1 MRKLSTLKR
10 LMVGALA
17 VTMLAGAVA
26 GCGGDKK
33 KEAAKPAAGQTVKIN
48 FPTAGASGAL
58 YAVGAA
64 ITNNWTK
71 TVPGVQAASQASK
84 GGIQNLNLVSTNEAQ
99 ISIAISSNVY
109 QCLNGT
115 DSFKGHAYKDLKV
128 IGGLYMNPN
137 QVVVTKKSG
146 IKTLQDVKGKHFAVA
161 AAGSSVYN
169 ECQTH
174 FTAAGLKFP
183 TDIRVENIAF
193 GGAADMLQNGTL
205 DGAWIMSGAPAA
217 AVSQAVS
224 SGCVVLDIDDA
235 TIGKLQ
241 QTYPWYAKFTI
252 PKGTYPNQ
260 DKDIHTSAIKMVM
273 FCRHDLSE
281 DLVYK
286 LTKSLWEHIGEL
298 GNAQKNLKGLKPAD
312 AVKDIA
318 NLPLHPGAAKYY
330 KEIGVLK

>member
-1 MRKLSTLKR
+1 MKSLKR
-10 LMVGALA
+10 FACAALA
-17 VTMLAGAVA
+17 MTMLVGAVA

-33 KEAAKPAAGQTVKIN
+33 KEEAKPAAPAKVVKIN

-71 TVPGVQAASQASK
+71 NVPGIQAASQASA
-84 GGIQNLNLVSTNEAQ
+84 GGIANLNMVSNNEAQ
-99 ISIAISSNVY
+99 VSIAISSNVLE
-109 QCLNGT
+109 CLNGQA
-115 DSFKGHAYKDLKV
+115 SFKDHAYKDLKV

-146 IKTLQDVKGKHFAVA
+146 IKTLADIKGKHFAVA

-169 ECQTH
+169 ECMNH
-174 FTAAGLKFP
+174 FTTVGMKFP
-183 TDIRVENIAF
+183 QDIKTELIAF
-193 GGAADMLQNGTL
+193 GPAADMLQNGTL

-217 AVSQAVS
+217 AVSQALT
-224 SGCVVLDIDDA
+224 SGCELVNIDNKTLAD
-235 TIGKLQ
+235 LQ
-241 QTYPWYAKFTI
+241 AKYPWYAKYTI
-252 PKGTYPNQ
+252 PAKTYPNQ
-260 DKDIHTSAIKMVM
+260 DKDIQTSAIKMVM
-273 FCRHDLSE
+273 FCRHDLTE
-281 DLVYK
+281 DTVYK
-286 LTKSLWEHIGEL
+286 LTKSFWEHIDEL
-298 GNAQKNLKGLKPAD
+298 GKAQKNLKGLKPAD